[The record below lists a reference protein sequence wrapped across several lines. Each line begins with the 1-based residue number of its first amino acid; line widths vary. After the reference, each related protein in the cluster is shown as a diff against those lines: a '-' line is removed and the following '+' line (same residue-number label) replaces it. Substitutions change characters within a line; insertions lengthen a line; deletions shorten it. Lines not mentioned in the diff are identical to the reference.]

1 MALVAVETEQRDEVG
16 WIKIK
21 PVQDTIEASIGEKD
35 YTEVHLAVALGLE
48 AFRNDSTTRVIVI
61 TGQRD
66 GEFHVA
72 PRPAHY
78 DVKEHCD
85 RLNPIRRVE
94 KIHPKPNRGVIRAM
108 EALALC
114 EIPVI
119 ARLNGDAIGFGQSVM
134 FGCDIIIAREDAV
147 ISDVH
152 LAQGEAIDRNG
163 ERRAFRGGRCRATVC
178 SLFLPFFMAPTI
190 MKEYLFLSRSF
201 TATQLAAMH
210 IINYAVPMQSLD
222 AKVEEII
229 GELLKR
235 PAFSLART
243 KRACNKHIVGQMN
256 IATDLA
262 LESELRD
269 FVDHARLGAMDR

>member
-1 MALVAVETEQRDEVG
+1 M
-16 WIKIK
+16 
-21 PVQDTIEASIGEKD
+21 
-35 YTEVHLAVALGLE
+35 
-48 AFRNDSTTRVIVI
+48 RVIVI

-94 KIHPKPNRGVIRAM
+94 KIHPKPNRGVIRAI

-152 LAQGEAIDRNG
+152 LAQGEVIDRNG
-163 ERRAFRGGRCRATVC
+163 ERRAFPWGVMPGDSVLT
-178 SLFLPFFMAPTI
+178 FF
-190 MKEYLFLSRSF
+190 
-201 TATQLAAMH
+201 
-210 IINYAVPMQSLD
+210 AV
-222 AKVEEII
+222 
-229 GELLKR
+229 
-235 PAFSLART
+235 F
-243 KRACNKHIVGQMN
+243 HIVEQMN

-262 LESELRD
+262 LESEFRD
-269 FVDHARLGAMDR
+269 FVDHARLGGGGRWIDSWTERLSQARNTSVGCKRHQGGGRRSARLCPLCGGEDISVCG